1 MGHPKL
7 SRKWSLGHASSECAR
22 RRPATATGGLT
33 DQKANVFMTPTL
45 KRAGAVLAAACVL
58 SLAACGTGK
67 TDSGTASPTGGGGS
81 ALIVGTTDKV
91 TSLDPAGSYDNGSY
105 HVEMQVFQFLYGFK
119 PGDANPQPDAAEKCE
134 YSSDTVLACTLKP
147 NLKFANGHA
156 LTASDVKFSFDRQVA
171 INDPNGP
178 SSLLSNLDS
187 VQVVDDTH
195 VNFKLK
201 EGPDQTFLQILA
213 TPVAPIMDEEVVS
226 ATALTPDND
235 IVTAKAFSG
244 PYIIDSW
251 QVNQL
256 AHFVPNA
263 DYNGVQGKPQNSGVT
278 LKYYAESTNLK
289 LAMDNGEVDIAYRSL
304 SPTDITSE
312 RSNSRVKVWDGPGGE
327 IRYIVFNFNTM
338 PGDTPEQ
345 KLAIRQAMASVI
357 DRQSVATDVYKD
369 LYTPLCS
376 WVPDGMPGATRSVCD
391 TYPLD
396 VTAAAK
402 YLSDAGVTT
411 PVTLNLQYN
420 PDHYGQSSDQE
431 YARYKAQLEASGLFK
446 VNLQAT
452 EWVSYQ
458 TNRTSDVYP
467 LYQLGW
473 FPDYPDADNYLQ
485 PFFVPGNF
493 LANHFEADDTTQLI
507 TKEQTTADPTARAA
521 VIEQIQDLM
530 AKKYLSTLPL
540 LQGKQVVIAGTGVQG
555 IVLDASFQ
563 FRYVPL
569 TKA

>member
-1 MGHPKL
+1 
-7 SRKWSLGHASSECAR
+7 
-22 RRPATATGGLT
+22 
-33 DQKANVFMTPTL
+33 MTPSSQ
-45 KRAGAVLAAACVL
+45 RIGAALVALACGL
-58 SLAACGTGK
+58 SLTACGAGK
-67 TDSGTASPTGGGGS
+67 TDTGSTGGA

-119 PGDANPQPDAAEKCE
+119 PGDASPQPDIAEKCE
-134 YSSDTVLACTLKP
+134 YSSDTVLACTLKSG
-147 NLKFANGHA
+147 LKFANGHA
-156 LTASDVKFSFDRQVA
+156 LTASDVKFSFDRQNA

-178 SSLLSNLDS
+178 ASLLSNLDS

-195 VNFKLK
+195 VNFNLK

-213 TPVAPIMDEEVVS
+213 TPVAPIMDEESVS

-235 IVTAKAFSG
+235 IVAAKAFSG
-244 PYIIDSW
+244 PYLIDSW

-256 AHFVPNA
+256 AHFVPNP
-263 DYNGVQGKPQNSGVT
+263 DYNGVQGKPQNAGVT
-278 LKYYAESTNLK
+278 LKYYAEATNLK
-289 LAMDNGEVDIAYRSL
+289 LAIDNGEVDIAYRSL
-304 SPTDITSE
+304 TPTDITSE
-312 RSNSRVKVWDGPGGE
+312 RDNKTKVKVWDGPGGE

-345 KLAIRQAMASVI
+345 KFAVRQAVASLI
-357 DRQSVATDVYKD
+357 DREKVAKDVYKD

-376 WVPDGMPGATRSVCD
+376 WVPDGMPGATKSVCD

-396 VTAAAK
+396 KAAAAK

-411 PVTLNLQYN
+411 PVTLDLQYN
-420 PDHYGQSSDQE
+420 PDHYGSSSDQE

-458 TNRTSDVYP
+458 KNRTTDVFP

-473 FPDYPDADNYLQ
+473 FPDYPDADNYLA
-485 PFFVPGNF
+485 PFFGPNNF
-493 LANHFEADDTTQLI
+493 LANHFSSDEINALI
-507 TKEQTTADPTARAA
+507 TKEQTTADPAQRTK
-521 VIEQIQDLM
+521 VIEQIQDTM
-530 AKKYLSTLPL
+530 AKNYLSTLPL
-540 LQGKQVVIAGTGVQG
+540 LQGTQVIVAGTGVQG

-563 FRYVPL
+563 FRYAPL